1 MKRDKNYFESVS
13 CSVLSSCLQLYG
25 LGASRL
31 LYPWNPPGRNTRV
44 GCHSLLQ
51 GIFPPTQGSNP
62 CLLCSLPGSSIHGI
76 LQARIQ
82 EWLAIS
88 CSRVSSR
95 PRLSNPRLLCF
106 LHQQADSLPLCHLKV
121 QVTSLSRVQ
130 LFATPWTAAHQ
141 ASPSM
146 GFSRQEN
153 WSGLPFPSPGESS
166 RPRDRTQVSRIGGRR
181 FNL

>member
-1 MKRDKNYFESVS
+1 MD
-13 CSVLSSCLQLYG
+13 
-25 LGASRL
+25 
-31 LYPWNPPGRNTRV
+31 
-44 GCHSLLQ
+44 
-51 GIFPPTQGSNP
+51 
-62 CLLCSLPGSSIHGI
+62 CSLPGSSIHGI

-130 LFATPWTAAHQ
+130 LFAAPWTAAHQ

-153 WSGLPFPSPGESS
+153 WSGLPCPPAVDLPRPGIEPASLMSPAPAGRFFTTSATGKSS
-166 RPRDRTQVSRIGGRR
+166 DQLLMMYI
-181 FNL
+181 